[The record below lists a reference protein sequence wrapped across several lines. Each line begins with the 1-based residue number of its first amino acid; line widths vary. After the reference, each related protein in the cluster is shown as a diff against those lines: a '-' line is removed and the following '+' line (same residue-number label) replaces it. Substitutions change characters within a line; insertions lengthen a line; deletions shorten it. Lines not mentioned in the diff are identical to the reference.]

1 MHYVALSRVKNSS
14 TQHIINLNEEKICV
28 SQKVQEEVFRLREKC
43 LLPSIPFL
51 YNQSSG
57 QKLLFHNVRS
67 LHLHFD
73 DVAYDNNVQAAEV
86 NIFVDTRLCPSDCN
100 TTYEI
105 ATFKLF

>member
-14 TQHIINLNEEKICV
+14 TQHIINLNEKKICV
-28 SQKVQEEVFRLREKC
+28 SQKVQEEVSRLREKC

-57 QKLLFHNVRS
+57 QKLLFHNVQS

-73 DVAYDNNVQAAEV
+73 DVACDNNVQAAEV
-86 NIFVDTRLCPSDCN
+86 ESIH
-100 TTYEI
+100 I
-105 ATFKLF
+105 